1 MRRKKKRGPAK
12 DKKTRIPK
20 KYLGSTKGSRRSELA
35 SLIKRISKLTQLFY
49 STLTPNFTKNMTVLP
64 VSLQILPLREKNA
77 VDYSSL
83 YLDNACSVAVQYW
96 VLRPQAKNDT

>member
-35 SLIKRISKLTQLFY
+35 RLIKRIYKLYKEGKTVPRSLIKR
-49 STLTPNFTKNMTVLP
+49 
-64 VSLQILPLREKNA
+64 R
-77 VDYSSL
+77 
-83 YLDNACSVAVQYW
+83 VA
-96 VLRPQAKNDT
+96 LGKKKKKRARKKS

>member
-35 SLIKRISKLTQLFY
+35 RLIKRISKLY
-49 STLTPNFTKNMTVLP
+49 KEGKTVP
-64 VSLQILPLREKNA
+64 RSLIKRR
-77 VDYSSL
+77 
-83 YLDNACSVAVQYW
+83 VA
-96 VLRPQAKNDT
+96 LGKKKKKGARKKS

>member
-35 SLIKRISKLTQLFY
+35 RLIKRISKLY
-49 STLTPNFTKNMTVLP
+49 KEGKTVP
-64 VSLQILPLREKNA
+64 RSLIKRR
-77 VDYSSL
+77 
-83 YLDNACSVAVQYW
+83 VA
-96 VLRPQAKNDT
+96 LGKKKKKRARKKS